1 MALDTYV
8 SGWNRSDAV
17 DLRAVAAIYGTT
29 SGRVG
34 AGNHAIHVD
43 CPVRTK
49 SGADASSVRPVASM
63 IGAGARVKVCSL
75 ARCISH
81 VLWLR

>member
-1 MALDTYV
+1 LALNTYV
-8 SGWNRSDAV
+8 SGSESKRCGR
-17 DLRAVAAIYGTT
+17 LRAVAAIGGTT
-29 SGRVG
+29 RRVV
-34 AGNHAIHVD
+34 ADNHAIHID
-43 CPVRTK
+43 CQYAPKRV
-49 SGADASSVRPVASM
+49 ADARSCRPAASM